1 MLQVLEVDIII
12 IVISR
17 YSVIGDGLVVL
28 LLLEVST

>member
-17 YSVIGDGLVVL
+17 YSVIGDSLVML